1 MRRSFIN
8 AIKHPRL
15 KFFCLCKSQPNNSKP
30 RITISIILSPNFD
43 FVVLLVIFKDE
54 YNCRK
59 LKKASNFL
67 ARKSVSSSGEKSE
80 RNAVKYHSTRRVLYI
95 KCLGSLFDKFTNSEE
110 FSNAFLETHVPSHKI
125 HLRPN

>member
-1 MRRSFIN
+1 MPLNIRAYSFFVFAN
-8 AIKHPRL
+8 H
-15 KFFCLCKSQPNNSKP
+15 S
-30 RITISIILSPNFD
+30 RITVNPESLSSIILSPNFD